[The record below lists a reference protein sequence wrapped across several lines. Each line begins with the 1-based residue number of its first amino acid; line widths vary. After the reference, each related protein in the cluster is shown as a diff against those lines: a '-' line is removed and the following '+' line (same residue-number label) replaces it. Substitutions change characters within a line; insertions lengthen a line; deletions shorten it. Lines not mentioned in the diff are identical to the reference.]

1 MKHQVP
7 SMPWLSLTVVLCI
20 GLILAL
26 SVTALVSNGY
36 THFVITLVAIA
47 TIVGV
52 GLNILYGLT
61 GLISFGH
68 IAFYAIGSYSCALLM
83 LSGAHFFIAMFCSA
97 VITGLVGLMFAVPA
111 IRVKGAFLAMVTI
124 AFAFVVEHTL
134 VEWRSL
140 TGGQN
145 GLSGF
150 PLISV
155 GSYVFSELDLALFAI
170 ATAFMCL
177 LGYHQLDRSGWGLA
191 MKGIRDAEIASE
203 SLGYHPAYIKTISF
217 GFSAVLAGLAGA
229 IYTPLI
235 MFIAPSNFPF
245 SESILFLFSVI
256 LGGVAT
262 TLGPLFGAAITV
274 LLPELLAGLAQY
286 RLLFFGG
293 LILAVLLVAPSGLTG
308 LLCRWIPEKRRTFA
322 STDPAVAIGW
332 LENTVKVQALV
343 ASHLSISFG
352 GVKAVK
358 DVGFTAEPY
367 KILSIIGPNGA
378 GKTTVLNIV
387 SSFYKPGG
395 GSVVVGQS
403 ELSTQPAFKASRSG
417 ISRTY
422 QTTRLYEKM
431 SVLENVLSGLQKGR
445 LGKPFTKIESAHNN
459 ALAIGLLRFAG
470 YSGEPDVLAGNLPHV
485 DRRFVEIAR
494 ALATAPSVILLD
506 EPAAGL
512 MRADKDLL
520 SLTIQKIAAAGIAVV
535 LVEHDMTLVMNI
547 SDTVLVLDGG
557 EPIAFGKPDEVRQ
570 NARVIAAYLGNDG
583 FEPPRRT
590 SAFDCP
596 AKPLLSTIKLTAAY
610 GAAPVLKEVSL
621 QVARGELV
629 AILGANGAG
638 KSTLMSVLSGVM
650 SPESGQILLDDE
662 EVQCF
667 APHEIVSRGL
677 VLVPEG
683 RQVFPELTVLQ
694 NIRLGAYKRTDAVD
708 ESEVSQLIERFPR
721 LENRMNSQAG
731 LLSGG
736 EQQMLAIARGLM
748 GKPEILLLDEPS
760 LGLAP
765 AMISELFL
773 TLAQLRDEGVTILLV
788 DQMAN
793 MALDVADRAYVL
805 EQGQI
810 VADGTSQEIRSDGV
824 LAEAYLGS
832 AGVSASKG
840 ADDGASVVRLQVS

>member
-1 MKHQVP
+1 MRYQLP
-7 SMPWLSLTVVLCI
+7 FMRWLTLRLVLCI
-20 GLILAL
+20 GLLLAL
-26 SVTALVSNGY
+26 AFTAFASNGY
-36 THFVITLVAIA
+36 THFIITLVAIA

-83 LSGAHFFIAMFCSA
+83 LGGVHFFVAMLCSA
-97 VITGLVGLMFAVPA
+97 VFAGFIGLLFAVPA

-124 AFAFVVEHTL
+124 AFAFVIEHTL

-150 PLISV
+150 ALISV
-155 GSYVFSELDLALFAI
+155 GSYAFSERDLALFA
-170 ATAFMCL
+170 TSVAFMCL
-177 LGYHQLDRSGWGLA
+177 MGYHQLDRGTWGLA

-203 SLGYHPAYIKTISF
+203 SLGYHPAQIKTLSF
-217 GFSAVLAGLAGA
+217 GLSALLAGLAGA

-245 SESILFLFSVI
+245 SQSILFLFSVI

-293 LILAVLLVAPSGLTG
+293 LILAVLLLAPSGLTG
-308 LLCRWIPEKRRTFA
+308 LLCRLLPEKKRQFA
-322 STDPAVAIGW
+322 MTDPDEVTDWIKGAVKKQPLIARE
-332 LENTVKVQALV
+332 LN
-343 ASHLSISFG
+343 ISFG
-352 GVKAVK
+352 GVKAVTG
-358 DVGFTAEPY
+358 VSFTAEPNS
-367 KILSIIGPNGA
+367 ILSIIGPNGA
-378 GKTTVLNIV
+378 GKTTVLNMV
-387 SSFYKPGG
+387 SGFYKPGT
-395 GSVVVGQS
+395 GSVFVDEL
-403 ELSTQPAFKASRSG
+403 ELSAEPAFKASRAG
-417 ISRTY
+417 IARTY

-431 SVLENVLSGLQKGR
+431 SVLENVLSGLQQGR
-445 LGKPFTKIESAHNN
+445 LGQPFAPIESVEKN
-459 ALAIGLLRFAG
+459 AIAVGLLRFAG
-470 YSGEPDVLAGNLPHV
+470 YLGEPDTLAGNLPHV

-494 ALATAPSVILLD
+494 ALATAPSVMLLD

-512 MRADKDLL
+512 MRSDKDVL
-520 SLTIQKIAAAGIAVV
+520 SRTIQKIANMGIAVV
-535 LVEHDMTLVMNI
+535 LVEHDMTLVMEI
-547 SDTVLVLDGG
+547 SDTVLVLDNG
-557 EPIAFGKPDEVRQ
+557 ECIAFGKPEQVQQD
-570 NARVIAAYLGNDG
+570 ARVVAAYLGSDD
-583 FEPPRRT
+583 FEPPGRA
-590 SAFDCP
+590 SPFDCP
-596 AKPLLSTIKLTAAY
+596 PTPLLSTLKLNAGY
-610 GAAPVLKEVSL
+610 GAAPVLKDVSI
-621 QVARGELV
+621 QVAQGELV

-638 KSTLMSVLSGVM
+638 KSTLMSVLSGLM
-650 SPESGQILLDDE
+650 APESGQVHLGGE
-662 EVQCF
+662 AVQNV
-667 APHEIVSRGL
+667 APHQIVSKGL

-683 RQVFPELTVLQ
+683 RQVFPELSVLQ
-694 NIRLGAYKRTDAVD
+694 NIRLGAYRREGWAD
-708 ESEVSQLIERFPR
+708 EAEVLQLIERFPR
-721 LENRMNSQAG
+721 LKSRINTQAG

-748 GKPEILLLDEPS
+748 GKPKILLLDEPS

-765 AMISELFL
+765 AMIGELYL

-805 EQGQI
+805 EHGRI
-810 VADGTSQEIRSDGV
+810 VAQGSSEEIKGDGV
-824 LAEAYLGS
+824 LANAYLG
-832 AGVSASKG
+832 AAKTG
-840 ADDGASVVRLQVS
+840 ADIQSVTMDRLARLEY